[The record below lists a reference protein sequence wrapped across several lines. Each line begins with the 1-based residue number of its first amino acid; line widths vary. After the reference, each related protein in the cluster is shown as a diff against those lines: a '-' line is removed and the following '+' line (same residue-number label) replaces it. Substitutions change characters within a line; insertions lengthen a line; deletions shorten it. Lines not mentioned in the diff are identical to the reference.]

1 MTQRTPTPGG
11 LVNRA
16 FVAADLTGPDPWSAS
31 HASGPGSEELG
42 AGMLYYALAYSL
54 RAEICVCLGSGGG
67 FVPRLMRQAQRDL
80 RLEASRTILVD
91 GADQVPPDRREI
103 WGSPDWTSPDSWFR
117 TRYPEVE
124 IVLSLT
130 ADAHREFFL
139 PTGIAID
146 YLHIDADH
154 HLDGVRLDFDL
165 FAPLVSPEGVITLHD
180 SSNRREPC
188 GVPQLVQELRRD
200 GAYSVVEFP
209 IRYGTAIVKRN
220 PR

>member
-1 MTQRTPTPGG
+1 MARSTPTSGG
-11 LVNRA
+11 LLDRA
-16 FVAADLTGPDPWSAS
+16 FVATELTGPDAWSAS
-31 HASGPGSEELG
+31 HDSGPGSEELG
-42 AGMLYYALAYSL
+42 AGMLYYALAYAL

-80 RLEASRTILVD
+80 DLAPSRTILVD
-91 GADQVPPDRREI
+91 GADQVPGDKREI
-103 WGSPDWTSPDSWFR
+103 WGSPDWTAPDSWFR

-130 ADAHREFFL
+130 ADAHRELFL
-139 PTGIAID
+139 PNRIAID

-154 HLDGVRLDFDL
+154 HFEGVRLDFDL
-165 FAPLVSPEGVITLHD
+165 FAPLVEPDGVITLHD

-188 GVPQLVQELRRD
+188 GVPRLVEELRRD

-209 IRYGTAIVKRN
+209 VRYGTAIVKRN
-220 PR
+220 PG